1 MQDQKEI
8 EKNKV
13 FFQKPWKIFFWE
25 TFLFSLTM
33 ILGIF
38 TGLRLGGFFNVGEFL
53 PPIVISP
60 PSPNLPDISLP
71 SSKPSLTLT
80 QFLIYFLFTLLFIF
94 FVIFIIKSKKIKKII
109 FKTLFVLSTGLG
121 GILTLGVWNIGDLL
135 TLFAIGLLIFAWFHI
150 KSILIHNTLLILG
163 IVGIGSAMGLR
174 IEPWTG
180 AIILVIFSIYDYIAV
195 YRTKHM
201 IRMAK
206 EMAEQGAILAL
217 IIPQKLSDFKTSLK
231 EVKPGGSFLILGGG
245 DIAFPL
251 LFSVSLIPSGII
263 NSVIVAIFSL
273 IGLFTSFL
281 IFITRKERHP
291 IPALPPIALFSI
303 IGFLLTRI
311 IH

>member
-1 MQDQKEI
+1 MQNQAEVK
-8 EKNKV
+8 KTNT
-13 FFQKPWKIFFWE
+13 FFQNPWKIFFWE
-25 TFLFSLTM
+25 SFLFSLTM

-38 TGLRLGGFFNVGEFL
+38 TGLRLSGFLNVGKFL
-53 PPIVISP
+53 PPIVIFP

-109 FKTLFVLSTGLG
+109 FKTLFVLSAGLG

-135 TLFAIGLLIFAWFHI
+135 TLFIIGLLIFAWFHI
-150 KSILIHNTLLILG
+150 KSILIHNALLILG

-180 AIILVIFSIYDYIAV
+180 VIILVIFSIYDYIAV
-195 YRTKHM
+195 YQTKHM

-217 IIPQKLSDFKTSLK
+217 IIPQKLSDFKASLK
-231 EVKPGGSFLILGGG
+231 EVSPGGSFLILGGG

-251 LFSVSLIPSGII
+251 LFAVSLIPSGII

-273 IGLFTSFL
+273 IGLFASFL
-281 IFITRKERHP
+281 IFITRKERQP

-303 IGFLLTRI
+303 AGFLLTRI
-311 IH
+311 IY